1 MGKFSPSVRERA
13 VRMVQERRGEY
24 PSQWAAIE
32 ATSRA
37 IGCVPQ
43 TLLEWVKHVETETE
57 AGVESG
63 AGAGTVAAAVCKGC
77 VAHETRIME
86 LERKVED
93 LCRVHGMLDGGLFTE
108 ENLERP
114 RQPSADAI
122 EVSVRKPLSC
132 SDATVA

>member
-43 TLLEWVKHVETETE
+43 TLLEWVKHVETD

-63 AGAGTVAAAVCKGC
+63 AGAGTAAAAVCKVC

-93 LCRVHGMLDGGLFTE
+93 LCRVHGMHDGGLFTE

-114 RQPSADAI
+114 RQPSAEAI

>member
-1 MGKFSPSVRERA
+1 MGKFSPAVRERA

-43 TLLEWVKHVETETE
+43 TLLEWVKHVETD

-63 AGAGTVAAAVCKGC
+63 AGTAAAAVCKVC

-122 EVSVRKPLSC
+122 EVSVRKPHSR

>member
-63 AGAGTVAAAVCKGC
+63 AGAAAAAVCKVC

>member
-43 TLLEWVKHVETETE
+43 TLLEWVKHVETD

-63 AGAGTVAAAVCKGC
+63 ARAGTAAAAVCKVC
-77 VAHETRIME
+77 VAHEMRIME